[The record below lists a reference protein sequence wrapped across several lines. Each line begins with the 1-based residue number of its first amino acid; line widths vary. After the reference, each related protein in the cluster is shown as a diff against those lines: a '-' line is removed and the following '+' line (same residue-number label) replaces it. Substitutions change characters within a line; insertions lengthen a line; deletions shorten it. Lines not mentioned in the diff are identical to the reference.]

1 MEKSNKYGRIYLTP
15 CLAMLGFPHPKFG
28 EGD

>member
-1 MEKSNKYGRIYLTP
+1 MEKSNKYGGIDLTL
-15 CLAMLGFPHPKFG
+15 CLAMLGFPLSEFG